1 MPNRGLINRIKIS
14 VTTNILYVTT
24 DGKIIFLAKS
34 VGIYYFAMLQI
45 RNVSIILLF
54 ACVLG
59 KNVFTV
65 PILDFLVTL
74 NSPTLLNT
82 LTSAQS
88 LRHFFLFTSQTIL
101 ILI

>member
-1 MPNRGLINRIKIS
+1 MP
-14 VTTNILYVTT
+14 TNILYVTT

-45 RNVSIILLF
+45 RNVPIILLF

-74 NSPTLLNT
+74 NSPSIIKYLNIRT
-82 LTSAQS
+82 EPTT
-88 LRHFFLFTSQTIL
+88 FFPLYITNDSYIDL
-101 ILI
+101 I